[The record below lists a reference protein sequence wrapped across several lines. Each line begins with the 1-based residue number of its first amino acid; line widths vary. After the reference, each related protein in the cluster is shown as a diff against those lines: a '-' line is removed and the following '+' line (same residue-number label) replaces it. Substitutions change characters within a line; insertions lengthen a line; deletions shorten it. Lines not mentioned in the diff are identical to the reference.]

1 MNFAGIAVLSIV
13 LILPVAWLVAEL
25 YGSRWQRITLGILAI
40 LSSFAVAWL
49 VGSLQMFSANAWF
62 GNATKELVNTTVSE
76 LERGR
81 TDQVLAS
88 LKQLQTH
95 YRPTYDTRSRYD
107 EMVHQAVKQMKST
120 TPTTSPSP

>member
-1 MNFAGIAVLSIV
+1 MNFAGVAVLSIV
-13 LILPVAWLVAEL
+13 LLLPVAWLVAEI
-25 YGSRWQRITLGILAI
+25 YGSRWQRVSLGILAI

-88 LKQLQTH
+88 LKELQNH

-107 EMVHQAVKQMKST
+107 ELVDQAVKQMKSPAPAT
-120 TPTTSPSP
+120 RSSP